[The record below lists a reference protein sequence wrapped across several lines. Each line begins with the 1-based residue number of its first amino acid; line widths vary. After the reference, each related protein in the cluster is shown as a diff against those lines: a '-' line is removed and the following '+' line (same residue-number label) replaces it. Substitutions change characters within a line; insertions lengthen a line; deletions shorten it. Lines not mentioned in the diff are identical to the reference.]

1 MSHAPVFAI
10 PLWQQ
15 TLVNMGVGAVGAAI
29 ACGLAMLYFRKVR
42 VERPPIGTFNFRDIT
57 TLLVFILL
65 LPFLYAALPALAIT
79 CFLCVTFA
87 GSLSF
92 GYRPLVRP
100 WLLWLLIGLLVGAN
114 IYESHRMLGT
124 VPGWQVWW
132 IELDILVIAAVV
144 AVSNLYIQ
152 GGMRLQHVVYF
163 VLGLA
168 VYDVFSSLVINV
180 TAVLVSN
187 FLGQPLDPM
196 FGMRFGLN
204 NYAIGIGDLLL
215 YAVFTI
221 ACYKA
226 YGKVAARLAVGIS
239 IFFGA
244 AVPPFAGYLLTL
256 TDFRQDIL
264 VPSQAFF
271 APAAL
276 LAYLWMRRRYGRE
289 RTMGEYLASADNR
302 IPVAAPEEP
311 ATAPTPVSV

>member
-1 MSHAPVFAI
+1 M
-10 PLWQQ
+10 LWHQ
-15 TLVNMGVGAVGAAI
+15 TLVNMGVAPAGAALV
-29 ACGLAMLYFRKVR
+29 CGLAMLYFRRVR
-42 VERPPIGTFNFRDIT
+42 VERPAIGTFNFRDIT
-57 TLLVFILL
+57 MLLAFILL

-100 WLLWLLIGLLVGAN
+100 WLLWLLIGLLLGAN

-124 VPGWQVWW
+124 VLGWQVWW

-152 GGMRLQHVVYF
+152 GGMRLRHVVYF
-163 VLGLA
+163 VLGVA

-196 FGMRFGLN
+196 FGMRFGLT

-215 YAVFTI
+215 YGVFTI

-226 YGKVAARLAVGIS
+226 YGKVAARVAVGIS
-239 IFFGA
+239 VVFGA
-244 AVPPFAGYLLTL
+244 AVSPLAGYLLTL
-256 TDFRQDIL
+256 T
-264 VPSQAFF
+264 
-271 APAAL
+271 
-276 LAYLWMRRRYGRE
+276 
-289 RTMGEYLASADNR
+289 
-302 IPVAAPEEP
+302 
-311 ATAPTPVSV
+311 

>member
-1 MSHAPVFAI
+1 M
-10 PLWQQ
+10 LWHQ
-15 TLVNMGVGAVGAAI
+15 TLVNMGVAPAGAALV
-29 ACGLAMLYFRKVR
+29 CGLAMLYFRRVR
-42 VERPPIGTFNFRDIT
+42 VERPAIGTFNFRDIT
-57 TLLVFILL
+57 MLLAFILL

-100 WLLWLLIGLLVGAN
+100 WLLWLLIGLLLGAN

-124 VPGWQVWW
+124 VLGWQVWW

-152 GGMRLQHVVYF
+152 GGMRLRHVVYF
-163 VLGLA
+163 VLGVA

-196 FGMRFGLN
+196 FGMRFGPT

-215 YAVFTI
+215 YGVFTI

-226 YGKVAARLAVGIS
+226 YGKVAARVAIGIS
-239 IFFGA
+239 VVFGA

-256 TDFRQDIL
+256 TDFRHDIL

-271 APAAL
+271 APAAF
-276 LAYLWMRRRYGRE
+276 LAYVWMRRRYGRE
-289 RTMGEYLASADNR
+289 RTMAEYLASADNKAR
-302 IPVAAPEEP
+302 SGAPPQP
-311 ATAPTPVSV
+311 APAPASVSLSA